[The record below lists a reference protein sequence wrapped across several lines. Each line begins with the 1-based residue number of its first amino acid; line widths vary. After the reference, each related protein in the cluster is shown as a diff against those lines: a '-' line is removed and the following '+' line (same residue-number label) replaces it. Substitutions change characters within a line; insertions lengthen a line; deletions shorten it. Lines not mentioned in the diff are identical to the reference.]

1 MLLPLRVGPGREGMV
16 RQSGVM
22 VLAARGQSGRGV
34 QTVLPYRFRYR
45 WRDAVRCVYLPWKL
59 EVRRGGVLGVRVIV
73 VVRLASV
80 AREVF
85 GGESSEL
92 NK

>member
-1 MLLPLRVGPGREGMV
+1 MV
-16 RQSGVM
+16 EAYKRCCHIDSDIG
-22 VLAARGQSGRGV
+22 GE
-34 QTVLPYRFRYR
+34 TPYDAYTSLGSWRFGG
-45 WRDAVRCVYLPWKL
+45 
-59 EVRRGGVLGVRVIV
+59 GGVLGVRVIV